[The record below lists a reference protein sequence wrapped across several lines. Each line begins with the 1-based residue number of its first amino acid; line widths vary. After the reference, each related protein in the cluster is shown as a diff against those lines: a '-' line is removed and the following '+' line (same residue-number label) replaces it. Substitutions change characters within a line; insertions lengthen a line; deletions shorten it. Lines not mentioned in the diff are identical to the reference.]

1 MPTTPVDHA
10 LRDAVDAD
18 LALARKVLETEATAI
33 QGLIACLDERFTQ
46 AVDLIAGCRGRV
58 IVTGMGKSGIIARKI
73 AATLSSTGTPA
84 FFVHPADAVH
94 GDLGA
99 LQAEDVVLAFSHSG
113 ETYELLRLLE
123 AIRRLGA
130 HLIALTGHAAS
141 TLGQAADVVLDC
153 HIDEEACP
161 LNLAPTAST
170 TAALALGDAVAMTV
184 LVRKGFKA
192 EDFANLHPG
201 GKLGK
206 RLMRAEALMHSGMA
220 LPVVALDTRMRDVIY
235 EMSSKGLGMTCV
247 VDTAATQRLE
257 GIITDGDLRRHMT
270 DSSQILERTARD
282 IMTPHPVTIGS
293 TLLVAEALKI
303 MEERKIT
310 SLIVVEHDRV
320 RGVLHLHDL
329 WRTDLI

>member
-1 MPTTPVDHA
+1 MPTTPVDRTVA
-10 LRDAVDAD
+10 AD
-18 LALARKVLETEATAI
+18 LALARKVLETEAAAI
-33 QGLIACLDERFTQ
+33 RGLIDCLDERFTQ
-46 AVDLIAGCRGRV
+46 VVDLIAACRGRV

-73 AATLSSTGTPA
+73 AATLSSTGTSA
-84 FFVHPADAVH
+84 FFVHPAEAIH

-99 LQAEDVVLAFSHSG
+99 LQTEDVVLALSHSG

-130 HLIALTGHAAS
+130 KLIALTGHPDS

-170 TAALALGDAVAMTV
+170 TASLALGDAVAMAV
-184 LVRKGFKA
+184 LVRKGFKE

-206 RLMRAEALMHSGMA
+206 RLMRAEALMHGGAA
-220 LPVVALDTRMRDVIY
+220 LPAVGLDAGMRDVIY

-247 VDTAATQRLE
+247 LDAQQQLA

-282 IMTPHPVTIGS
+282 VMTPGPVSIRGS
-293 TLLVAEALKI
+293 LLIAEALNI

-310 SLIVVEHDRV
+310 SLIVVDHDQV

-329 WRTDLI
+329 WRSDLI